1 MRLIDADAL
10 IKAIADFPY
19 GYRGMI
25 KNVIAEQPTVEPE
38 RKKGKWIP
46 HPNKEFRE
54 WDVCTACGTGCK
66 RREYGKNPNGTEYVT
81 QYNYPFC
88 PNCGADMRE
97 PTK

>member
-97 PTK
+97 R